1 MVGYQIWIKK
11 YDKFDTN
18 YLFKD
23 WFEHCIILAHPTKL
37 NNRISLILDGHSTH
51 VKNIDVIDK
60 ARDVGVDILR
70 YPPHTMHR
78 LQPLDVS

>member
-1 MVGYQIWIKK
+1 M
-11 YDKFDTN
+11 
-18 YLFKD
+18 FKD
-23 WFEHCIILAHPTKL
+23 WFEHFIKLAHPTKL
-37 NNRISLILDGHSTH
+37 NNQISLILDGHSKH

-70 YPPHTMHR
+70 YPHTMHL